1 MKQRSKRKPGAAPSR
16 ATEARTWIK
25 EPLAIFAA
33 GADRGVVVEVELVA
47 SGQQPATAVDAV
59 CDATR
64 HVVLPGLVNGHHHL
78 YRTLARAHPQA
89 INKELFP
96 WLTASWS
103 FLKRSVGCGR
113 GHGLRM
119 AFIYC
124 RRVRSIGPP
133 SDWHL
138 PVSLTCVHLSGRA
151 QRSD

>member
-103 FLKRSVGCGR
+103 FLKRSWLVAAADTACAWHSFTADECDRLGR
-113 GHGLRM
+113 HQ
-119 AFIYC
+119 
-124 RRVRSIGPP
+124 IGIFRF
-133 SDWHL
+133 L
-138 PVSLTCVHLSGRA
+138 
-151 QRSD
+151 